1 MQIHQP
7 RHNQPTERDN
17 VETSTIK
24 WGSERET
31 GDLSII

>member
-7 RHNQPTERDN
+7 RRKQMAERDN
-17 VETSTIK
+17 AETSTVK